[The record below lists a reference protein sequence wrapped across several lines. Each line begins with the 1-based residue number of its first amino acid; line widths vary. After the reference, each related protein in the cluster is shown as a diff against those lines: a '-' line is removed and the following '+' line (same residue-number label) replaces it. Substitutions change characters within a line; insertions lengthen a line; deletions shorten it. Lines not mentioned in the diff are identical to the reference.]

1 MGSNKHLKGIER
13 YKEME
18 WEEVERIEIEEIEE
32 SFEHD
37 SNFGSSSSSETWDQV
52 SSVCGSIETWSIVS
66 DSHSVISFDSSVS
79 DGKKVAE
86 KKRNNRK
93 KNNSN
98 KSNTVGAQDQYVPQ
112 LQKSVHQVAMK
123 ERKDSFME
131 VQKRSV
137 VHSKIPQNSF
147 LREKIQNNQKVRY
160 SSWRGSG
167 SSVGESKK
175 YFLFFLF
182 LKLLF
187 FCLFVCLLVTN
198 HSILN

>member
-1 MGSNKHLKGIER
+1 MCSNKHLKDIER

-37 SNFGSSSSSETWDQV
+37 SNFGSSIDHEQSSSETWDQV

-98 KSNTVGAQDQYVPQ
+98 KSNTVGAQDQYGPQ

-131 VQKRSV
+131 VQKRIV
-137 VHSKIPQNSF
+137 VHSKGNLKSIS
-147 LREKIQNNQKVRY
+147 Y
-160 SSWRGSG
+160 SSS
-167 SSVGESKK
+167 
-175 YFLFFLF
+175 F
-182 LKLLF
+182 
-187 FCLFVCLLVTN
+187 
-198 HSILN
+198 